1 MVEYLID
8 LIKPPRKLRFC
19 EKKNGE
25 ISAPLGCSVAAIVD
39 THFLLQEGTDSE
51 VSSQAD
57 VKKKKKNQPKIS
69 SIATASLSGTKA
81 DFATIIWLLLKV
93 TDPHRKDICS
103 LLSCLLQEAA
113 ESPIPVC
120 TYLGGKK
127 K

>member
-57 VKKKKKNQPKIS
+57 VKKKKKTNQKSVLLPLPHFQEPKQTSPQS
-69 SIATASLSGTKA
+69 SGY
-81 DFATIIWLLLKV
+81 
-93 TDPHRKDICS
+93 C
-103 LLSCLLQEAA
+103 
-113 ESPIPVC
+113 
-120 TYLGGKK
+120 
-127 K
+127 